1 MSEVKDTKVV
11 VPVYKELKSDK
22 QIPAAVFIE
31 KVHDFCKQYGIDNVI
46 ESLTNALN
54 KFQFTEGQFMKFKN
68 SMQSKL
74 PEIEKAIELISHLK
88 ASNED
93 TIQTNF
99 PLNDGIY
106 CSAEAKRNDVG
117 KNINYFD
124 IYIINFQFIL
134 N

>member
-1 MSEVKDTKVV
+1 MSEVQDTKVV
-11 VPVYKELKSDK
+11 VPVYKEIKSDK

-31 KVHDFCKQYGIDNVI
+31 KVQDFCRKYGVDNVI
-46 ESLTNALN
+46 EALTNALN

-74 PEIEKAIELISHLK
+74 PEIEKAIELITHLK
-88 ASNED
+88 DSNED

-106 CSAEAKRNDVG
+106 CSAEAKRNNIG
-117 KNINYFD
+117 KFFVIFLLY
-124 IYIINFQFIL
+124 
-134 N
+134 